1 MHCALIVV
9 CDKALTFV
17 VKCLAS
23 NIIADHAGIRN
34 VSIIISCLKT
44 DITDQKRPTVSAQI
58 RGRRLIKKLG
68 VYGEILTHCK
78 LDEVLGHQKFFYFY
92 L

>member
-34 VSIIISCLKT
+34 VSIIICCLKK
-44 DITDQKRPTVSAQI
+44 DITDRIRPSLKSN
-58 RGRRLIKKLG
+58 RGSEAHR
-68 VYGEILTHCK
+68 VYLK
-78 LDEVLGHQKFFYFY
+78 AFDSKN
-92 L
+92 

>member
-34 VSIIISCLKT
+34 VSIIICCLKK
-44 DITDQKRPTVSAQI
+44 DITDRIRPS
-58 RGRRLIKKLG
+58 LKSNKKNLCFIKKKIRFSP
-68 VYGEILTHCK
+68 YITP
-78 LDEVLGHQKFFYFY
+78 EVQKPIGFI
-92 L
+92 

>member
-34 VSIIISCLKT
+34 VSIIICCLKK
-44 DITDQKRPTVSAQI
+44 DITDRIRPS
-58 RGRRLIKKLG
+58 LKSNKKNLCFIKKNSIQPLYYARG
-68 VYGEILTHCK
+68 SEAHRVYLK
-78 LDEVLGHQKFFYFY
+78 AFDSKN
-92 L
+92 